1 MKKLFISILM
11 TLLLLISIPAA
22 ISGAEANRILE
33 EPDVRVIM
41 DGKLTVYQDVP
52 ISTGQRTLLPL
63 REMLV
68 NLGVPN
74 DDGHIIYNE
83 LEKSVT
89 VLKDQTRIYLTEGDK
104 TAYVDEQ
111 PITLD
116 VVPVLYEKNKRMYI
130 PLRFVAEALD
140 KKVVWDGPANSIYIC
155 DVNKFEQMKVIL
167 GKVDEAM
174 KLTVKLRQSMDADA
188 NVKTDPSITHIGIH
202 VDTQIDKALK
212 KMSMGMCL
220 EMPGIAFKSSAY
232 YADQASYIQDIL
244 TQKWQKKIHLPSEY
258 DKLFA
263 SQSDMTVLNITESLC
278 AGLTQVT
285 GAEPQAADSATH
297 SGGTVSPAEGSTPAV
312 NSSVSATEGTTSAA
326 NSSVSATEGSTPAA
340 NGSVPSAIDLTP
352 STEGA
357 DPDEILLQGDV
368 FLTDMFNRALEG
380 QNIKKL
386 ISSVKNTEFE
396 TFHVELSI
404 NPSTKLISSISMN
417 VAICQKNKEEDIKT
431 DMNIRILYSEYNGS
445 FDIIIPEDVLT
456 DASEV
461 KQNDIQGLETPG
473 ITE

>member
-1 MKKLFISILM
+1 MKKLFVSILM

-22 ISGAEANRILE
+22 ISGAEANGIIEVPDIRI
-33 EPDVRVIM
+33 IM
-41 DGKLTVYQDVP
+41 DGELTPYRDVP

-111 PITLD
+111 PLTLD
-116 VVPVLYEKNKRMYI
+116 VAPVLYEKNKRMYI

-140 KKVVWDGPANSIYIC
+140 KKVVWDGQANSIYIC
-155 DVNKFEQMKVIL
+155 DVNKFEQMKMIL

-174 KLTVKLRQSMDADA
+174 RLTVKLRQTMDADA
-188 NVKTDPSITHIGIH
+188 NVKTDPGITRIGIH

-212 KMSMGMCL
+212 KMSMEMCL

-263 SQSDMTVLNITESLC
+263 SQSDMTVLNISESLC

-285 GAEPQAADSATH
+285 GAELQAADSATYPD
-297 SGGTVSPAEGSTPAV
+297 GTVSPAEGSTPA
-312 NSSVSATEGTTSAA
+312 A
-326 NSSVSATEGSTPAA
+326 NSSVSAAEGF
-340 NGSVPSAIDLTP
+340 VPSNKGPTP
-352 STEGA
+352 PTEGA
-357 DPDEILLQGDV
+357 DPDEILLHGDV
-368 FLTDMFNRALEG
+368 FLTDTFNRAIAG
-380 QNIKKL
+380 QNTKSL
-386 ISSVKNTEFE
+386 ISSVKNVEFE

-445 FDIIIPEDVLT
+445 FDIIIPGDVLT
-456 DASEV
+456 NAAEV
-461 KQNDIQGLETPG
+461 KQNEIQGLETPG

>member
-1 MKKLFISILM
+1 MRKLFVSILM
-11 TLLLLISIPAA
+11 TLLLFISIPAA

-33 EPDVRVIM
+33 EPAVRVIM
-41 DGKLTVYQDVP
+41 DGKLTVYKDVL

-89 VLKDQTRIYLTEGDK
+89 ILKDQTRIYLTEGDK

-111 PITLD
+111 PVTLD
-116 VVPVLYEKNKRMYI
+116 VAPVLYEKNKRMYI

-140 KKVVWDGPANSIYIC
+140 KKVVWDGSANSIYIC
-155 DVNKFEQMKVIL
+155 DVNKFEQMKMIL

-174 KLTVKLRQSMDADA
+174 RLTVKLRQTMDADA
-188 NVKTDPSITHIGIH
+188 NVKTDPSITRIGIH

-232 YADQASYIQDIL
+232 YVDQASYIQDIL

-263 SQSDMTVLNITESLC
+263 SQSDMTVLNISESLC

-285 GAEPQAADSATH
+285 GAELQAADSATH
-297 SGGTVSPAEGSTPAV
+297 PDGTVSPV
-312 NSSVSATEGTTSAA
+312 
-326 NSSVSATEGSTPAA
+326 EGSTPAA
-340 NGSVPSAIDLTP
+340 NSSVPATEGSTSAAEGSTPSANGSVPSNKGPTP
-352 STEGA
+352 PTEDA
-357 DPDEILLQGDV
+357 NPDEILLQGDV
-368 FLTDMFNRALEG
+368 FLTDMFNRALAG
-380 QNIKKL
+380 QNTKSL

-417 VAICQKNKEEDIKT
+417 VAICQKNKGEGIKT

-456 DASEV
+456 DAAEV
-461 KQNDIQGLETPG
+461 KQNDTQGLETPG